1 MEAIK
6 EAVGLNEGGKPFY
19 TFLNPEHLT
28 QVIVLIVLIVLID
41 ASWCFTTS
49 NG

>member
-1 MEAIK
+1 MVMETVK
-6 EAVGLNEGGKPFY
+6 EAVGLKDGGAAFY
-19 TFLNPEHLT
+19 TFPNPEHLT
-28 QVIVLIVLIVLID
+28 QLIVLIY

>member
-6 EAVGLNEGGKPFY
+6 EAVGLNEGGKPFLY

-28 QVIVLIVLIVLID
+28 QVIVLIY
-41 ASWCFTTS
+41 ASRCLTTS